1 MRGAYLLILMG
12 CLLGVPL
19 SGCPVDPEGDV
30 VGTYS
35 VSGSLVEN
43 SCGSTAFAAQDPIDF
58 VVELR
63 AEDHGPAYW
72 RRPTTGIVSGSHTG
86 DEYRFRTEAPVT
98 LYGPD
103 VEAGTAGCTLAQIE
117 TIQITAKAS
126 TLDDAG
132 VPLDQGT
139 ADAGVAADGTFRGTS
154 TIELSPTADSN
165 FLRAVALSGGPFL
178 ALPCRVRYDLS
189 GVARSPVF

>member
-72 RRPTTGIVSGSHTG
+72 QSRARLPGRPC
-86 DEYRFRTEAPVT
+86 
-98 LYGPD
+98 
-103 VEAGTAGCTLAQIE
+103 AGACR
-117 TIQITAKAS
+117 KC
-126 TLDDAG
+126 
-132 VPLDQGT
+132 
-139 ADAGVAADGTFRGTS
+139 
-154 TIELSPTADSN
+154 
-165 FLRAVALSGGPFL
+165 
-178 ALPCRVRYDLS
+178 LPGACS
-189 GVARSPVF
+189 